1 MKAII
6 LLGAPGVGKGTVAEA
21 IRDKMKLAH
30 LSTGDMLRAAV
41 KAGTPTGQK
50 AESFMKRGELV
61 PDEVILDLVF
71 DRIDREAKDTVYL
84 FDGFPRTIE
93 QATMLDNGLARRE
106 GAVERVVLLDAP
118 RDLCIERLC
127 GRLTCRKCA
136 AIYHA
141 KNHPPKVAGR
151 CDLCGG
157 DVVTRPDDKRETI
170 ENRLD
175 VFKRQTEGLVALY
188 DERGLLVR
196 INSAQPK
203 EKTIADTVRA
213 LGEKKRG
220 PEQVGCDPNKK

>member
-21 IRDKMKLAH
+21 IRDTMGLTH

-41 KAGTPTGQK
+41 KAATPVGLK

-61 PDEVILDLVF
+61 PDEVILALVF
-71 DRIDREAKDTVYL
+71 VRIDRDGKDSAFL
-84 FDGFPRTIE
+84 FDGFPRTSE
-93 QATMLDNGLARRE
+93 QAKLLDEGLARRE
-106 GAVERVVLLDAP
+106 GAVDRVVLLEAP

-141 KNHPPKVAGR
+141 RNHPPKNPGR

-157 DVVTRPDDKRETI
+157 EVVTRPDDKRETI

-175 VFKRQTEGLVALY
+175 VFKRQTEGLIALY
-188 DERGLLVR
+188 DVRGLLARV
-196 INSAQPK
+196 NSAQPK
-203 EKTIADTVRA
+203 EKTIADTLRA
-213 LGEKKRG
+213 LGGSK
-220 PEQVGCDPNKK
+220 

>member
-21 IRDKMKLAH
+21 IRDRLGYVHM
-30 LSTGDMLRAAV
+30 STGDMLRAAV
-41 KAGTPTGQK
+41 KAGTSVGLK

-61 PDEVILDLVF
+61 PDEVILALVF
-71 DRIDREAKDTVYL
+71 DRIDQENKTTAYL
-84 FDGFPRTIE
+84 FDGFPRTLD
-93 QATMLDNGLARRE
+93 QAKMLDAGFAQRE

-118 RDLCIERLC
+118 RELCIERLC

-141 KNHPPKVAGR
+141 KNHPPKVDGR

-157 DVVTRPDDKRETI
+157 DVITRPDDQQETI

-175 VFKRQTEGLVALY
+175 VFKRQTEGLIAFY
-188 DERGLLVR
+188 DSRGILVR
-196 INSAQPK
+196 VDSAQPK
-203 EKTIADTVRA
+203 EKTIADTVRM
-213 LGEKKRG
+213 LGN
-220 PEQVGCDPNKK
+220 NK